1 LPAALSRQA
10 EAFHPR
16 REGMTASSIIVS
28 AASHLV
34 SPFLEGLTQSD
45 RATVF
50 AAASERRVQADSV
63 IVNQGDP
70 ANDLFLIVKGCA
82 RYFYITPD
90 GKKIVLLWLMPGHI
104 FGGSA
109 LLLAPPEYL
118 VGTEIL
124 KGGCLLVWHRD
135 RLRVL
140 ASQIPRLLDNALTIA
155 NDYLTWYLA
164 AHTSL
169 VSHSAEE
176 RLAQVLVTLAHGF
189 GHKVSGGTRVDLT
202 NEQLANAA
210 NITPFTASRIL
221 SSWQRNGVLVKT
233 RGQLLLR
240 FPEKL
245 FHDHH

>member
-1 LPAALSRQA
+1 MSDTSYR
-10 EAFHPR
+10 HR
-16 REGMTASSIIVS
+16 TEGMNAPSIIVS
-28 AASHLV
+28 AAGQLE
-34 SPFLEGLTQSD
+34 SPLLQGLTVSD
-45 RATVF
+45 RAVVL

-63 IVNQGDP
+63 IVTQGDQ
-70 ANDLFLIVKGCA
+70 ANYLFFIVKGCA

-90 GKKIVLLWLMPGHI
+90 GKKIVLFWLMPGQI

-109 LLLAPPEYL
+109 LLSRPTAYL

-124 KGGCLLVWHRD
+124 KDGYLLVWHRKQ
-135 RLRVL
+135 LRAL
-140 ASQIPRLLDNALTIA
+140 TSQIPRLLDNALSIA

-169 VSHSAEE
+169 VTHSAEQ

-210 NITPFTASRIL
+210 NVTPFTASRIL
-221 SSWQRNGVLVKT
+221 STWQRNGVLVKT

-240 FPEKL
+240 FPQQL
-245 FHDHH
+245 FPAGG

>member
-1 LPAALSRQA
+1 MA
-10 EAFHPR
+10 
-16 REGMTASSIIVS
+16 ASSIIVS
-28 AASHLV
+28 AANQLV
-34 SPFLEGLTQSD
+34 APFLQGLTQSD
-45 RATVF
+45 RSTVLD
-50 AAASERRVQADSV
+50 AASERRVQADSV
-63 IVNQGDP
+63 IVSQGDP

-90 GKKIVLLWLMPGHI
+90 GKKIALFWLMPGQI
-104 FGGSA
+104 FGASA

-124 KGGCLLVWHRD
+124 KDCCLLVWHRD
-135 RLRVL
+135 RLRAL
-140 ASQIPRLLDNALTIA
+140 ASQIPRLLDNALSIA
-155 NDYLTWYLA
+155 SEYLTWYLA
-164 AHTSL
+164 AHASL

-210 NITPFTASRIL
+210 NITPYTTSRIL

-240 FPEKL
+240 FPERL
-245 FHDHH
+245 FPDHH

>member
-1 LPAALSRQA
+1 
-10 EAFHPR
+10 
-16 REGMTASSIIVS
+16 MTASSIIVS
-28 AASHLV
+28 AAGQLV

-50 AAASERRVQADSV
+50 EAASERRVQADSV
-63 IVNQGDP
+63 IINQGDP

-90 GKKIVLLWLMPGHI
+90 GKKIVLFWLTPGQI

-124 KGGCLLVWHRD
+124 KDCCLLVWHRD
-135 RLRVL
+135 RLRAL
-140 ASQIPRLLDNALTIA
+140 ASQIPRLLDNALAIA
-155 NDYLTWYLA
+155 NNYLTWYLA

-169 VSHSAEE
+169 VSHSAQE

-189 GHKVSGGTRVDLT
+189 GHRVSGGTRVDLT

-221 SSWQRNGVLVKT
+221 SSWQRSGVLVKT

-245 FHDHH
+245 FPDHHH